1 MFIIYIHHA
10 PLHSSPLQNLK
21 QEAFNMASNTR
32 TAGMIADNQ
41 WFVQEIIA
49 QRIGANFLLELLVVW
64 EGYTVEEATWEPS
77 EHIHGDILGMWF
89 NMKKELVD
97 LNDLEEEM
105 EADAETMQATESETR
120 EDSEAESESDEESV
134 SEFTPDT
141 DMETSESERESEYDS
156 EQDADFEWDD

>member
-64 EGYTVEEATWEPS
+64 EGYTVEEATWVSYHHPFALDTK
-77 EHIHGDILGMWF
+77 HLLTRDFLGAF
-89 NMKKELVD
+89 RAHPRRHPRYVVQH
-97 LNDLEEEM
+97 EEG
-105 EADAETMQATESETR
+105 TR
-120 EDSEAESESDEESV
+120 
-134 SEFTPDT
+134 
-141 DMETSESERESEYDS
+141 
-156 EQDADFEWDD
+156 